1 MKTAIALF
9 AAALSVAALS
19 TNAYAQK
26 MMPAA
31 GMKAPKLVANIGSTS
46 GPGGSTFM
54 TGGGGEPS
62 ANVGTNSGP
71 GGSTFMTGG
80 GGKPSAKIGGSA
92 DPGGDDI

>member
-54 TGGGGEPS
+54 TGGGG
-62 ANVGTNSGP
+62 
-71 GGSTFMTGG
+71 
-80 GGKPSAKIGGSA
+80 KPSAKIGGSA